1 MRADER
7 HDRVDAV
14 TRGMLGLTVGCA
26 RCHDHKY
33 DPIPTKDY
41 YSLAGVFLNTEYHE
55 YPLAPKAIVED
66 HKAPRRGAQ
75 SEAADAGRI
84 HQHRRDAAR
93 RHARLPVGEVHAGG
107 VAGDRRAEEGQVR
120 DDREGEARLR
130 ALRSLAGIS
139 QAQADLLS
147 VPEGLA
153 GDDRERR
160 HGEGSREA
168 RHRVP
173 AADCERAARGAR
185 AQERERHHQGAGPAV
200 DASRRSRRTNPTSSR
215 PTTTSVRAAASS
227 CAA

>member
-55 YPLAPKAIVED
+55 YPLAPKAIVDAQKAQED
-66 HKAPRRGAQ
+66 ALDQKREMLREYTNTEAMQLAGTLAFQ
-75 SEAADAGRI
+75 S
-84 HQHRRDAAR
+84 
-93 RHARLPVGEVHAGG
+93 VEVHEGG
-107 VAGDRRAEEGQVR
+107 VAGDRRAEEGEGR
-120 DDREGEARLR
+120 DHREGEARLR
-130 ALRSLAGIS
+130 ALRSVAGVS
-139 QAQADLLS
+139 PAQADLLS

-153 GDDRERR
+153 GDDRARR
-160 HGEGSREA
+160 HGQGGRDA

-173 AADCERAARGAR
+173 GD
-185 AQERERHHQGAGPAV
+185 
-200 DASRRSRRTNPTSSR
+200 
-215 PTTTSVRAAASS
+215 
-227 CAA
+227 